1 MKKNQVLSSLA
12 AGALLLGVF
21 LIACTTKDSTPDPSP
36 VAPTAPVAPTPI
48 EKPAPP
54 SGLVNVSNVRLKFVD
69 HANNEDGFRVYQN
82 GGLQMTLAPNIVEFT
97 PTTCI
102 GGFKVTA
109 YNVGGESSAT
119 NTVICHSGF

>member
-1 MKKNQVLSSLA
+1 MKKNQVTSLLAVGTLLLA
-12 AGALLLGVF
+12 AF
-21 LIACTTKDSTPDPSP
+21 PIACTKKDETVAP
-36 VAPTAPVAPTPI
+36 VTGPTAPVVPTSP

-54 SGLVNVSNVRLKFVD
+54 SGLVNVANIRLAFVD

-82 GGLQMTLAPNIVEFT
+82 GGLQMTLAPNVVEFT

-109 YNVGGESSAT
+109 YNVGGESSST
-119 NTVICHSGF
+119 NTVICHSGS